1 MRMYFHHNMWRW
13 SVPPP
18 AKAQSSQRHPG
29 SHPLLPKKI
38 FTPSVLFSS
47 TVAAVSLILCCPIPL
62 AIASSFTPL
71 QNQIFRRQYLHILS
85 PPSHF
90 PFTPNALPFGLSNH
104 CSSAFAKGNSTS
116 TQANPWN
123 TRLSSSHSAV
133 HSIWHSWFSSYT
145 AGYSFPVSFS
155 DSSSFVRYPDVV
167 SSKAL
172 NSFLCPFSL
181 SELIHDLVFNT
192 TDMHVCQVYTSSSYI
207 PLIFRLVITIYL
219 LHISTQMSNKHLKF
233 NRSELL
239 LFFFLSPDM
248 LLLGPLL
255 LSKQHHH
262 APWLY

>member
-1 MRMYFHHNMWRW
+1 MEHSPIF
-13 SVPPP
+13 VPLSCSQHL
-18 AKAQSSQRHPG
+18 AQ
-29 SHPLLPKKI
+29 L
-38 FTPSVLFSS
+38 T
-47 TVAAVSLILCCPIPL
+47 T
-62 AIASSFTPL
+62 SSF
-71 QNQIFRRQYLHILS
+71 FK
-85 PPSHF
+85 PSSLL
-90 PFTPNALPFGLSNH
+90 TDTIDA
-104 CSSAFAKGNSTS
+104 
-116 TQANPWN
+116 
-123 TRLSSSHSAV
+123 
-133 HSIWHSWFSSYT
+133 WFSSYT

-262 APWLY
+262 AP